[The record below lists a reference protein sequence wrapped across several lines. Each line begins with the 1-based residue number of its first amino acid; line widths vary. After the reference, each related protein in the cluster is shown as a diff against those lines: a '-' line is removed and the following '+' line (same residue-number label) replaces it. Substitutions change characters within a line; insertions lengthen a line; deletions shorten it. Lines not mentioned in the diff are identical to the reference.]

1 MERKII
7 THIHS
12 CLPKSK
18 KATELETYF
27 RRLLYATFTP
37 DEYQMFLENL
47 QCLVASLNTKYPKT
61 KEWIVDENPYSPSV
75 SVRIDSTD
83 KNAWVAFSPILKSYT
98 DVLKDVEQ

>member
-18 KATELETYF
+18 KATELENYF

-47 QCLVASLNTKYPKT
+47 RSLVAMLNTKYPKT
-61 KEWIVDENPYSPSV
+61 KELIVDENPYSTSV
-75 SVRIDSTD
+75 SVRIDGTD

>member
-12 CLPKSK
+12 WLPKSK
-18 KATELETYF
+18 KAMELERYF

-47 QCLVASLNTKYPKT
+47 RSLVAMLNTKYPKT
-61 KEWIVDENPYSPSV
+61 KELIVDENPYSKSV
-75 SVRIDSTD
+75 SVRIDGAD

-98 DVLKDVEQ
+98 DVLKDAE